1 MPLLRPL
8 LATLALSLT
17 LPLSAATDE
26 IYEDETPHKV
36 EGDGEFKDYITD
48 FLTKDKE
55 GALFWFRLEPG
66 ATLTLDAGLS
76 KATLRIETAGTPDNP
91 ATLRFTKEGYIS
103 YQRSPIELLRANDV
117 QNGTLRLTCDSWTE
131 YDETKRNA
139 STPAWTPSSRTID
152 CNLTFASPLPVDSNG
167 NAYVVDEIFTI
178 PSGCTFRLEA
188 SSSKESQLPDIAFTD
203 ATSTL
208 VFPKTATNTNLAEK
222 YCDLLE
228 SSSGRFVFER
238 NTTITPQLT
247 FTASPTVEVSGAK
260 LDFQKP
266 LSAES
271 NNPPPTFIL
280 RNGGILSGQNL
291 PTVTI
296 EGEGAIEGGSSL
308 NCLTG
313 TGTVKDIRIPDAT
326 ATIGIN
332 TILVAEGKE
341 LKTSDSFTIEN
352 LQEIKGSG
360 TLSLGEVYQNGE
372 PSEWKALDAILRK
385 GGFTGAFR
393 YTSTTMYNDIDFT
406 NIEERTFD
414 YTLMPYIPSGLDYST
429 TDFTIQMRLEQYVNL
444 KITWP
449 LINHPHIILKL
460 IESESFNGK
469 ATVPAFP
476 NDIKQFTFLR
486 ADGQTKIENYTLLRK
501 DNNTIDLTWDPALPA
516 FAGLPNGLNQKLIAE
531 LPKGKTPGKV
541 IGKTPEETTKAL
553 ECFSGIYEF
562 VESEEESSTESS
574 TAMDL
579 RVDYDF
585 GISRLTFVD
594 DCKNVLVEVSLTS
607 NASPSPTILGK
618 ITLSANGHA
627 LEDVTELSSE
637 EVSARKLTA
646 PEGKAVRWFRVPYD
660 SLPEAEDLTA
670 ITVTANPPPQ
680 AN

>member
-1 MPLLRPL
+1 MRLLRPL

-76 KATLRIETAGTPDNP
+76 EATLRIETAGTPDNP

-238 NTTITPQLT
+238 DTTITPQLT
-247 FTASPTVEVSGAK
+247 FTASPTIEVAGTE
-260 LDFQKP
+260 
-266 LSAES
+266 LSFS
-271 NNPPPTFIL
+271 NTLI
-280 RNGGILSGQNL
+280 RNGGAPSIILKEGGILTGSNL
-291 PTVTI
+291 STVI
-296 EGEGAIEGGSSL
+296 VEGEVVINGNSSL
-308 NCLTG
+308 DCLTG
-313 TGTVKDIRIPDAT
+313 HGTVNNSRNT
-326 ATIGIN
+326 AVKIKTIQ
-332 TILVAEGKE
+332 VEEGKE
-341 LKTSDSFTIEN
+341 LKTTNSFIIEN

-360 TLSLGEVYQNGE
+360 TLSLGEVYQNGA
-372 PSEWKALDAILRK
+372 PSEWKVLDAILRK
-385 GGFTGAFR
+385 GGFTGTFG
-393 YTSTTMYNDIDFT
+393 YTSKAYYNKLDFT
-406 NIEERTFD
+406 QIKSNTFD
-414 YTLMPYIPSGLDYST
+414 YTLMPSYTNGMTSSAIVKIT
-429 TDFTIQMRLEQYVNL
+429 MRLEQYANL
-444 KITWP
+444 KIKWP
-449 LINHPHIILKL
+449 TEKLNQIHLEL
-460 IESESFNGK
+460 IESGSFNGT

-476 NDIKQFTFLR
+476 EALKKSFTFLS
-486 ADGQTKIENYTLLRK
+486 ADGNEIDCKVEYGEET
-501 DNNTIDLTWDPALPA
+501 NTLTWKPTTPVTPG
-516 FAGLPNGLNQKLIAE
+516 FVGLPDDVNQMLAPGIPEGAITGTVICEYTVEEAAE
-531 LPKGKTPGKV
+531 
-541 IGKTPEETTKAL
+541 AL
-553 ECFSGIYEF
+553 RAFSGIHKI
-562 VESEEESSTESS
+562 VSRTDGTTE
-574 TAMDL
+574 TNIVDL
-579 RVDYDF
+579 HVDYSF

-594 DCKNVLVEVSLTS
+594 KGENVLVEVSLTS